1 MKKIICLILALVILL
16 LSVGCNQQEP
26 SSPTE
31 TSAVEKVVPP
41 TYKVTAQEKQ
51 ERTLSRLYTHSTCDY
66 FEEFLKNT
74 THIVKAK
81 FLEAIEIKDQNVFN
95 FEILDVI
102 KGELSDETI
111 SVIYTPS
118 QYDGCV
124 GNIDGVEFFSTYTV
138 GYEAGKDYLLLLKRV
153 STAYLD
159 KDVLYFIDQGS
170 LVIPLDEAGAP
181 DISSAQMYHID
192 LVRCIKDES
201 LKAAISEGKFLEK
214 ILELTEKNPIVFNS
228 YGELLDETNATS
240 IISSAEN
247 VFIIELKSQ
256 NTKYAGHTDVRFFE
270 ANYIFDVVETS
281 KGSAKKLNGNITLP
295 IDKVEVGKKYLVA
308 LDSNGWLVGRN
319 AIFPYTE

>member
-1 MKKIICLILALVILL
+1 M
-16 LSVGCNQQEP
+16 
-26 SSPTE
+26 
-31 TSAVEKVVPP
+31 
-41 TYKVTAQEKQ
+41 
-51 ERTLSRLYTHSTCDY
+51 
-66 FEEFLKNT
+66 
-74 THIVKAK
+74 
-81 FLEAIEIKDQNVFN
+81 
-95 FEILDVI
+95 
-102 KGELSDETI
+102 
-111 SVIYTPS
+111 
-118 QYDGCV
+118 
-124 GNIDGVEFFSTYTV
+124 
-138 GYEAGKDYLLLLKRV
+138 
-153 STAYLD
+153 
-159 KDVLYFIDQGS
+159 
-170 LVIPLDEAGAP
+170 
-181 DISSAQMYHID
+181 
-192 LVRCIKDES
+192 
-201 LKAAISEGKFLEK
+201 EK